1 MPLIR
6 IIKSV
11 VVITLVFTVSV
22 ERASAE
28 PIFKKQDHGLWAI
41 DGICVADQS
50 QLLIFESGFRSSDIV
65 CASTDSSVTDYGYY
79 LFLECGTKNG
89 AVTYMGE
96 VVRKSDVSLDIKLIE
111 YRGASGAPDLYF
123 NLEKCES
130 VSPNSASNAGAE
142 AFYALSFNER
152 INIQENLSQFE
163 LYMSAIDGIWGINTE
178 SAVRE
183 FAMICCSKE
192 IDNAEDWHSYLSQIL
207 YIELDEPDE
216 DLYESP
222 LSQETDEIIP
232 QSSLAPNWMS
242 AATLSDDATLQDW
255 LSASSATRLST
266 AALYYA
272 SMRSPE
278 LIQLQ
283 LASGELFIGA
293 SEIMDCLNQMIQ
305 VGIQTGQLALQQ
317 AIQPRLSDSCTVAM
331 AFPG

>member
-11 VVITLVFTVSV
+11 VVITLAFTVSV

-50 QLLIFESGFRSSDIV
+50 QLLIFENGFRSSDIV

-130 VSPNSASNAGAE
+130 VSPNSAGNAGAE

-192 IDNAEDWHSYLSQIL
+192 IDSAEDWRSYLSQIL
-207 YIELDEPDE
+207 YIELDEP
-216 DLYESP
+216 
-222 LSQETDEIIP
+222 DEIIP